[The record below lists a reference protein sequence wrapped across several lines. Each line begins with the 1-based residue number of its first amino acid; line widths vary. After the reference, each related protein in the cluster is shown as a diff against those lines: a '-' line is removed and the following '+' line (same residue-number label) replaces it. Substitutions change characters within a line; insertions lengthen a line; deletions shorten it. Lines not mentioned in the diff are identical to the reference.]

1 MQRHK
6 LHIKSAGERIE
17 TLIEV
22 PEGVPRGLALIAH
35 PHPLRGGS
43 LDNKVAWCL
52 AKAALASGLV
62 AVRPNFRGVGES
74 SGVHD
79 HGIGETDDLLTI
91 AGVVGAN
98 YAHLPWTLLGFS
110 FGCYVQQRVAQ
121 RLPASQ
127 MILVGPAISMYPF
140 DPPTIPTTLIH
151 GAHDEVIPLAA
162 VQAYAEAHGLPLH
175 IVADTGHFFHGKL
188 RVLQNKVET
197 LCLPRSS

>member
-1 MQRHK
+1 LQRHK

-17 TLIEV
+17 TLIEI
-22 PEGVPRGLALIAH
+22 PDGAPRGLALIAH

-127 MILVGPAISMYPF
+127 LILVGPAISMYPF

-151 GAHDEVIPLAA
+151 GADDEVIPLAA
-162 VQAYAEAHGLPLH
+162 VRAYAEAHALPLH

-188 RVLQNKVET
+188 RELQTLVET
-197 LCLPRSS
+197 LCLPHSS